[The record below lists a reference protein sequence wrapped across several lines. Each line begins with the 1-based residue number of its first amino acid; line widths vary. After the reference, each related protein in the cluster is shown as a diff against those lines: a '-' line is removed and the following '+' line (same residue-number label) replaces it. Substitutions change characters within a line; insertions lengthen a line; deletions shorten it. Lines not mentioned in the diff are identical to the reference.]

1 MVTEAAQ
8 ESTTFTATFEIIVTG
23 IRTTTVGNLT
33 DVVKQVEWTMKGT
46 KDGQTFELPQKTE
59 LGDPD
64 PNSFVPLSSI
74 TDPQTMVGWV
84 EQNET
89 RLNAIKAHIQLVL
102 DKMVAEA
109 SLAQT
114 PLPWAPPAPP
124 EPEPAPTSPPTEPS
138 TPPAP

>member
-1 MVTEAAQ
+1 MTTEAAQ
-8 ESTTFTATFEIIVTG
+8 EPTTFTANFEIVVTG

-46 KDGQTFELPQKTE
+46 KDGQAFDLPQKTE

-64 PNSFVPLSSI
+64 PGSFIPLSSI
-74 TDPQTMVGWV
+74 TDPQVMVGWV
-84 EQNET
+84 EQNEP

-109 SLAQT
+109 NLAQT
-114 PLPWAPPAPP
+114 PLPWAPP
-124 EPEPAPTSPPTEPS
+124 PAPMP